1 MDDKIPKL
9 YETEDTAV
17 ERKVIHQR
25 YQIKYVGFYW
35 LIAELDREKNLAFG
49 YANLNDDQNAEWG
62 YISVEEILENGAE
75 LDRTWKP
82 CTYREARE
90 KIRKERRVII

>member
-9 YETEDTAV
+9 YETEDTSV

-35 LIAELDREKNLAFG
+35 LIAELDRKENLAFG

-62 YISVEEILENGAE
+62 YVSIEEILENGAE
-75 LDRTWKP
+75 LDRAWTP
-82 CTYREARE
+82 CTYAEARE
-90 KIRKERRVII
+90 IIRKEHRR